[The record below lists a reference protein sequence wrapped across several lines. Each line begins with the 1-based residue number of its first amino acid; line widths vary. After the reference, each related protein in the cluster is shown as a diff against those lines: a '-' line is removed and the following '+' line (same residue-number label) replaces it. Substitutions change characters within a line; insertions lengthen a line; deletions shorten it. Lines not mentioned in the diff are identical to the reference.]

1 MSATLIIN
9 ARVVNEGR
17 TVEADVRLRDGRI
30 AQVGQGLTCYGDEEL
45 VDAAGRYLLPGVI
58 DARAPA
64 PDAGPDAVAALVA
77 AGITSCLGLSAAAA
91 AGLVNHAGDAPR
103 PPADDEAPVDLR
115 AALDAVIDGR
125 DTLEALV
132 ERVMHAPAR
141 RFQVAE
147 RGYIREDWWADL
159 VVVDLEEPTVARV
172 VTTWVNGEK
181 VWDDGRVPDGRPGRQ
196 LDFAR

>member
-58 DARAPA
+58 DTRAPA
-64 PDAGPDAVAALVA
+64 PAVGADHLAA

-103 PPADDEAPVDLR
+103 PPADDEAPVDLQ
-115 AALDAVIDGR
+115 AALDAVLDDR

-132 ERVMHAPAR
+132 ERVMHASAR

-159 VVVDLEEPTVARV
+159 VLVDLELPTVARV

-181 VWDDGRVPDGRPGRQ
+181 VWDDGRVLDACPGRQ